1 MASGV
6 WSSRRVAQTLVHSH
20 FHCSIFLKQKL
31 RLSGRC
37 VASSVSPSCFLVCV
51 CLVLC
56 PVSLLGYEVSLLS
69 SRMCSLSLLIV
80 RFFLPGVAVAT
91 SVLVCTAWRG
101 SPPFFRKMRR
111 FNWLGTFS
119 SKSCMRL
126 SGHFFLQIV
135 HEAVVPPSSPLWS
148 YISFRSRLSSF
159 LSLYPAYSFALPPVR
174 FAASL
179 SALAWCLVGF
189 SLLFHTASSSC
200 RGGPVELTPFSLS
213 LSMFFLS
220 SGLNHSPMAR
230 ETEGKR
236 QVEERQNY

>member
-119 SKSCMRL
+119 SKLCTRL
-126 SGHFFLQIV
+126 SFHHPVLCRYIFRPARV
-135 HEAVVPPSSPLWS
+135 SPSLS
-148 YISFRSRLSSF
+148 YISPFSSRSPSP
-159 LSLYPAYSFALPPVR
+159 SLL
-174 FAASL
+174 FAANL
-179 SALAWCLVGF
+179 SALAWCLVET
-189 SLLFHTASSSC
+189 SLLFHTASLPY
-200 RGGPVELTPFSLS
+200 RRAAVELTPFSVDSLS
-213 LSMFFLS
+213 LSLS
-220 SGLNHSPMAR
+220 SFCSSAHFRCGLS
-230 ETEGKR
+230 
-236 QVEERQNY
+236 